1 MLEELVLSKVN
12 GINVDKNEQFKESM
26 RSACKKI
33 APLWPLESF
42 VAVNPYLGL
51 IDEKFD
57 SVAQKLSN
65 AADIQMTLPISFYK
79 DKIASGNILKEDIQQ
94 ALGKNENANYSDAT
108 EFLKKLKNAKA
119 KSKENILETTFS
131 DYASNSTNKDWNSF
145 IATRISVWAASYYD
159 NGQAIWSSQD
169 KTQSLFES
177 WKAEASVDRTPEIAG
192 LTSFRK
198 TVKAL
203 PENAIDATNEAIKIL
218 GITDKALGFYFHSLL
233 LRVGGWSAFSARID
247 WDNELY
253 SGKDGEL
260 IEFLA
265 VLTCWDACLFQTI
278 IDKEVKTKW
287 NEKNHSEIT
296 KTKVRKNLTQK
307 LVLQEA
313 FDISAQ
319 RLIIEKFKNVKKSDF
334 KSSLP
339 FKVQAI
345 FCIDVRS
352 ETYRR
357 NLESLDDNFETFGF
371 AGFFGIPIKYVP
383 IAHQTGIAQ
392 CPALLTTGPIIKE
405 ELSNQVDTDLAL
417 RKRQNELKFKQS
429 WKYFKSSAVSCFSF
443 VSPLGLTY
451 LPKLF
456 TDSFGLSRPVS
467 NPSTIGMSKENLKQR
482 KVVLEQKSGVTETTG
497 ISFEN
502 QCTIA
507 KNILKAMSLNDNYGK
522 YILIV
527 GHGSESVNNPHASGL
542 DCGACGGNSGESNA
556 KVAAAILN
564 NVNVREYLVNA
575 GLNLPQET
583 VFLACLH
590 NTTTDDISIFNE
602 DELNLKNSDE
612 LNQIKNFLIK
622 ASHTSRMER
631 SGRMQIDANFDK
643 EVRMRS
649 TDWSQTRPEWGL
661 AGCHSFIVAPRER
674 TTKINFEGK
683 AFLHSYDWKEDENFS
698 ILELIMTAPMIVT
711 SWINLQYYASTV
723 DNNKFGSG
731 NKTLHNVTAGVGVIE
746 GGNGDLRVGLPLQ
759 SVFDGEKYQHEPV
772 KLNVIIEAPL
782 QEMNR
787 IIEKHKMVRDLCDN
801 GWIQLLAMNEN
812 GKVSDRYIGNIE
824 WEKVI

>member
-1 MLEELVLSKVN
+1 MIEELVMSKS
-12 GINVDKNEQFKESM
+12 ITAESKHLKLEQSM
-26 RSACKKI
+26 REACKKI

-51 IDEKFD
+51 IDEKFN
-57 SVAQKLSN
+57 SVAHKLSN
-65 AADIQMTLPISFYK
+65 AADIHMTLPFSFYK
-79 DKIASGNILKEDIQQ
+79 DKISSGTILKEDIQK
-94 ALGKNENANYSDAT
+94 ALTKNLNSTFSDAK
-108 EFLKKLKNAKA
+108 EFLNKLKS
-119 KSKENILETTFS
+119 SKDKLKDKKLETTFS
-131 DYASNSTNKDWNSF
+131 DYASNLTNKDWNSF
-145 IATRISVWAASYYD
+145 IATRVSVWAASFYD
-159 NGQAIWSSQD
+159 NGQAIWSTQKNSQ
-169 KTQSLFES
+169 TLFTA
-177 WKAEASVDRTPEIAG
+177 WKSEASVDKTPEIAG
-192 LTSFRK
+192 LKGFRK
-198 TVKAL
+198 AVKTLPDNAL
-203 PENAIDATNEAIKIL
+203 DATNEAIKIL
-218 GITDKALGFYFHSLL
+218 GIPEEAIGFYYHSLL
-233 LRVGGWSAFSARID
+233 LRVGGWAAFSARID

-253 SGKDGEL
+253 GGKDGEL

-278 IDKEVKTKW
+278 SDKQVKTIWRNKSHV
-287 NEKNHSEIT
+287 ESAKN
-296 KTKVRKNLTQK
+296 KVRKNLTQK

-319 RLIIEKFKNVKKSDF
+319 RLIIEKFKSLHKKEF
-334 KSSLP
+334 KSSLA
-339 FKVQAI
+339 FKIQAV

-357 NLESLDDNFETFGF
+357 NLENLDDNIETFGF

-392 CPALLTTGPIIKE
+392 CPVLLTTGPVIKE
-405 ELSNQVDTDLAL
+405 ELSNEVDTALAIQ
-417 RKRQNELKFKQS
+417 KRQTELKFKQS

-456 TDSFGLSRPVS
+456 TDSFGLSRPV
-467 NPSTIGMSKENLKQR
+467 PDPTKIGISKENFKHR
-482 KVVLEQKSGVTETTG
+482 KVVLDKKVGVTETTG
-497 ISFEN
+497 ISFDD

-564 NVNVREYLVNA
+564 NANVRAYLVEM
-575 GLNLPQET
+575 GMNLPKET

-602 DELNLKNSDE
+602 DEVIQENSNE
-612 LNQIKNFLIK
+612 LNQIKQLLSK
-622 ASHTSRMER
+622 ASHTSRIER
-631 SGRMQIDANFDK
+631 SRKMQIDANFDK

-674 TTKINFEGK
+674 SKKINFDGK
-683 AFLHSYDWKEDENFS
+683 AFLHSYDWKLDQDFP

-723 DNNKFGSG
+723 DNDKFGSG

-759 SVFDGEKYQHEPV
+759 SVFDGENYQHEPV
-772 KLNVIIEAPL
+772 KLNVIVEAPL
-782 QEMNR
+782 DAMNR
-787 IIEKHKMVRDLCDN
+787 IIEKHKMVRDLCNN
-801 GWIQLLAMNEN
+801 GWIHLLAMNEN
-812 GKVSDRYIGNIE
+812 GKISDRYIGDLE